1 MNVTEYAKHYDQA
14 GLKLCAIRPGTK
26 YPNYPRWEQNP
37 IEPQRLR
44 HPYGLGVLHVQSRT
58 AAIDLDDLEQANH
71 WLDARGV
78 DLRALLDDDDAVQV
92 VSGKAN
98 RAKLLYRL
106 PEGCPPLVTKKVTE
120 GGKMLIE
127 LRCASNEG
135 KSLQDVLPPTIHP
148 ETKQP
153 YQWGGNGDYT
163 RLPVLPDSVIKL
175 WQSSND
181 TAQACV
187 FDTSTHAV
195 NQTLPRHA
203 LHLVDT
209 VHEGGRNEWLYKRAG
224 DMVGKGMPL
233 CDLEMALQTLNEQRC
248 NPPLDRREVAV
259 IANSSMK
266 TSHGARELAQA
277 ASESHE
283 WPEPTPLPNA
293 LPAVAGFE
301 SGLLPNA
308 LRPWVCD
315 IAYRMQCPPDFVAV
329 GALVGLSSLIGARAV
344 IQPKERDNWQV
355 VPNLWGLVVGRPG
368 VKKSP
373 ALGEVL
379 WPIKKLAADEAERHA
394 EAKSEWETERQ
405 LGEMVKA
412 EREKAAKQAA
422 AKDREK
428 ARALLTQVD
437 LISAPPAQRRFIVN
451 DATVEKLGEL
461 LVDNPL
467 GVLAYRDE
475 LYGLLTSLD
484 KHGHEGSRS
493 FYLTGYDGNSSYTFD
508 RIMRGTAHIPNV
520 CIALLGSI
528 QPGRV
533 EGYVR
538 GAVQGGGCDDGLL
551 QRFGMAVW
559 PDTDK
564 EYIHVDEHPNLL
576 AKDTAWAV
584 YKRLSEFQIE
594 EVDKPVIWRFTPA
607 AQLLFNEWIA
617 RLETDLRGDSL
628 HPAMVSHLAKYRKLI
643 PALALLFACIDT
655 PQSRGLVDEPELRR
669 AIGWDGYLRS
679 HAVRLYAAASTPETA
694 GAVSLLGKLRAGR
707 LVNGDGVL
715 LGRFTP
721 RLIAQ
726 KGWPHLSTVELVR
739 KASDLLADYGYLR
752 AELVRPGIE
761 GGRPSD
767 NYLVHPKLV
776 RV

>member
-1 MNVTEYAKHYDQA
+1 MNTCEFAQKYDDA
-14 GLKLCAIRPGTK
+14 GFKLCVIHPGSK
-26 YPNYPRWEQNP
+26 APRYPRWEQKP
-37 IEPQRLR
+37 ILPFRFK
-44 HPYGLGVLHVQSRT
+44 PNLGVGLLHVQSRT
-58 AAIDLDDLEQANH
+58 CALDVDDLGEAHHWLESKGIDL
-71 WLDARGV
+71 G
-78 DLRALLDDDDAVQV
+78 ALLQHDDAVQII
-92 VSGKAN
+92 SGKEN
-98 RAKLLYRL
+98 RAKLIYRL
-106 PEGCPPLVTKKVTE
+106 PKGHDPLPTKRITDREGRVLF
-120 GGKMLIE
+120 E
-127 LRCASNEG
+127 LRCASNTG
-135 KSLQDVLPPTIHP
+135 SSLQDVLPPTIHP
-148 ETKQP
+148 ETMQP
-153 YQWGGNGDYT
+153 YAWGGAGSFDILPELPALLLALWSELIDHRPGAQSHAPP
-163 RLPVLPDSVIKL
+163 RLELVGGVL
-175 WQSSND
+175 
-181 TAQACV
+181 
-187 FDTSTHAV
+187 
-195 NQTLPRHA
+195 
-203 LHLVDT
+203 
-209 VHEGGRNEWLYKRAG
+209 EGGRNEWLYKRAG
-224 DMVGKGMPL
+224 DMVGKGIPL

-259 IANSSMK
+259 IANSAMK

-277 ASESHE
+277 ANESQE

-301 SGLLPNA
+301 PGLLPNA

-379 WPIKKLAADEAERHA
+379 SPIKKLAADEAERHA
-394 EAKSEWETERQ
+394 KAKSEWETEHQ
-405 LGEMVKA
+405 LCEMVKA

-437 LISAPPAQRRFIVN
+437 DVSAPPAQRRFIVN

-508 RIMRGTAHIPNV
+508 RIMRGTVHVPNV

-528 QPGRV
+528 QPGRI

-564 EYIHVDEHPNLL
+564 EYTHVDEHPNLV

-655 PQSRGLVDEPELRR
+655 PQSRWLVDEPELRR

-694 GAVSLLGKLRAGR
+694 GAVSLLGKLRGGR

-715 LGRFTP
+715 LDRFTP

-726 KGWPHLSTVELVR
+726 KEWPHLSTVELVR

-752 AELVRPGIE
+752 AEMVRPGIA
-761 GGRPSD
+761 GGRSSY

>member
-1 MNVTEYAKHYDQA
+1 MNACEFAQKYDDA
-14 GLKLCAIRPGTK
+14 GFKLCVIHPGSK
-26 YPNYPRWEQNP
+26 APRYPRWEQKP
-37 IEPQRLR
+37 ILPFRFK
-44 HPYGLGVLHVQSRT
+44 PNLGVGLLHVQSRT
-58 AAIDLDDLEQANH
+58 CALDVDDLGEAHHWLESKGIDL
-71 WLDARGV
+71 G
-78 DLRALLDDDDAVQV
+78 ALLQHDDAVQII
-92 VSGKAN
+92 SGKEN
-98 RAKLLYRL
+98 RAKLIYRL
-106 PEGCPPLVTKKVTE
+106 PKGHDPLPTKRITDREGRVLF
-120 GGKMLIE
+120 E
-127 LRCASNEG
+127 LRCASNTG
-135 KSLQDVLPPTIHP
+135 SSLQDVLPPTIHP
-148 ETKQP
+148 ETMQP
-153 YQWGGNGDYT
+153 YAWGGAGSFDILPELPELLLALWSELIDHRPGAQSHAPP
-163 RLPVLPDSVIKL
+163 RLELVGGVL
-175 WQSSND
+175 
-181 TAQACV
+181 
-187 FDTSTHAV
+187 
-195 NQTLPRHA
+195 
-203 LHLVDT
+203 
-209 VHEGGRNEWLYKRAG
+209 EGGRNEWLYKRAG
-224 DMVGKGMPL
+224 DMVGKGIPL
-233 CDLEMALQTLNEQRC
+233 CDLEMALQALNEQRC

-277 ASESHE
+277 ASESQE

-301 SGLLPNA
+301 PGLLPNA

-344 IQPKERDNWQV
+344 LQPKERDNWQV

-379 WPIKKLAADEAERHA
+379 SPIKKLAADEAERHA
-394 EAKSEWETERQ
+394 KAKSEWETERQ

-422 AKDREK
+422 AKDRAK
-428 ARALLTQVD
+428 ARTLLTQVD
-437 LISAPPAQRRFIVN
+437 DIGAPPAQRRFIVN
-451 DATVEKLGEL
+451 DATVEKLGEI

-508 RIMRGTAHIPNV
+508 RIMRGTVHIPNV

-528 QPGRV
+528 QPGRI

-564 EYIHVDEHPNLL
+564 EYTHVDEHPNLV

-694 GAVSLLGKLRAGR
+694 GAVSLLGKLRGGR

-715 LGRFTP
+715 LDRFTP

-726 KGWPHLSTVELVR
+726 KEWTHLSTVELVR

-752 AELVRPGIE
+752 AEMVRPGIA

-767 NYLVHPKLV
+767 NYLVHPKLG

>member
-1 MNVTEYAKHYDQA
+1 MRQ
-14 GLKLCAIRPGTK
+14 
-26 YPNYPRWEQNP
+26 
-37 IEPQRLR
+37 
-44 HPYGLGVLHVQSRT
+44 
-58 AAIDLDDLEQANH
+58 
-71 WLDARGV
+71 
-78 DLRALLDDDDAVQV
+78 
-92 VSGKAN
+92 
-98 RAKLLYRL
+98 
-106 PEGCPPLVTKKVTE
+106 
-120 GGKMLIE
+120 
-127 LRCASNEG
+127 G
-135 KSLQDVLPPTIHP
+135 KSLCDVK
-148 ETKQP
+148 E
-153 YQWGGNGDYT
+153 
-163 RLPVLPDSVIKL
+163 
-175 WQSSND
+175 
-181 TAQACV
+181 
-187 FDTSTHAV
+187 
-195 NQTLPRHA
+195 
-203 LHLVDT
+203 
-209 VHEGGRNEWLYKRAG
+209 
-224 DMVGKGMPL
+224 
-233 CDLEMALQTLNEQRC
+233 ALQELNTQLC
-248 NPPLDRREVAV
+248 TPPLDRAEVAA
-259 IANSSMK
+259 IAISAMRA
-266 TSHGARELAQA
+266 SHGARELAQA
-277 ASESHE
+277 ATELDD

-293 LPAVAGFE
+293 LPAVAEFE
-301 SGLLPNA
+301 PELLPNA

-394 EAKSEWETERQ
+394 KAKSEWETERQ
-405 LGEMVKA
+405 LGEMAKA
-412 EREKAAKQAA
+412 ERAKAAKLAA
-422 AKDREK
+422 AKDRAK
-428 ARALLTQVD
+428 ARAILNQVD
-437 LISAPPAQRRFIVN
+437 DIGAPPAQRRFIVN

-484 KHGHEGSRS
+484 KQGHEGSRS

-508 RIMRGTAHIPNV
+508 RIMRGTVHVPNV

-564 EYIHVDEHPNLL
+564 EYTHVDEHPNLL

-617 RLETDLRGDSL
+617 RLETDVRGDSL

-707 LVNGDGVL
+707 LVDRNGVL
-715 LGRFTP
+715 LDRFTP
-721 RLIAQ
+721 RLVAS
-726 KGWPHLSTVELVR
+726 KGWMHQHTTELVR
-739 KASDLLADYGYLR
+739 KAADLLADYGYLR
-752 AELVRPGIE
+752 AEQVRPGIA

-767 NYLVHPKLV
+767 VFLIHPNLGKV
-776 RV
+776 